1 MEFDIII
8 LSEIGNDASFYLS
21 SFLTDYNYFYELPN
35 DNNYGGV
42 AVFIKQ
48 ELKVSERSDLKLAK
62 TCKCFKCNC
71 ESVWLDVMKNNETL
85 TIGGIY
91 RHPGG
96 NPAHFNTAVE
106 VTLNQINKIDTCI
119 MTGDI
124 NVNLLNIDGTITTD
138 YISSVMSHGFV
149 PYITRPTRITE
160 YTATLIDHIFIR
172 LLHCKIAA
180 PVRAGVLFNDMPDH
194 LPICIFL

>member
-1 MEFDIII
+1 
-8 LSEIGNDASFYLS
+8 
-21 SFLTDYNYFYELPN
+21 
-35 DNNYGGV
+35 
-42 AVFIKQ
+42 
-48 ELKVSERSDLKLAK
+48 
-62 TCKCFKCNC
+62 
-71 ESVWLDVMKNNETL
+71 
-85 TIGGIY
+85 
-91 RHPGG
+91 
-96 NPAHFNTAVE
+96 
-106 VTLNQINKIDTCI
+106 

-194 LPICIFL
+194 LPIFIFLLDPDKMQCSQRPKVRLFSDKNIQKFMDKIG